1 MSGYVPNNRN
11 VRAAAEP
18 APYNGNFDQ
27 QASRPLEGLAQLQPQ
42 CLVGIRFVWDNGEV
56 LPANIPYLLTFDQN
70 GCMQGGLDA
79 RGSFTQTLPYGQY
92 VAQLLANID
101 ANSAVA
107 SARTEMQSALD
118 EILAAER
125 AEAEQLRKEQA
136 GRSELSNHFHTAYAF
151 GKGFFLGAFGMLK
164 SAKEMHDLAS
174 PYNFTW
180 NLLASAW
187 KTKAGPGETWAASYL
202 RNFAQEQ
209 HEDLVEALGYDP
221 ASFTREQLAA
231 AYEIA
236 CFIYDDGPS
245 QQILERFAVDYAKAQ
260 NVEEVAEFGGG
271 GVFELVLIAV
281 LAVFTGGVAAVAR
294 GATALR
300 HAASLKRLGAA
311 LQRLSQALKNAKIK
325 LKGRA
330 QGTGTGAQTVEVPR
344 PDAVKAEK
352 LEVPKKIYLTYPVET
367 KPNTAFFWSGKTD
380 GVGGEAVARRVATRN
395 SGTTLEALIE
405 NRNIK
410 MPAWNATNPEVVQA
424 WKTISADYATGAS
437 GTVRAVIGKSLRP
450 GNVWE
455 TAELPALM
463 KNPNVERIV
472 TIDPVTNIET
482 EIFTRINK

>member
-79 RGSFTQTLPYGQY
+79 RGSFTQTLPYSHY

-101 ANSAVA
+101 VNSAIA

-344 PDAVKAEK
+344 PREIKEEK
-352 LEVPKKIYLTYPVET
+352 IHSTGARQLSVNEYLRR
-367 KPNTAFFWSGKTD
+367 
-380 GVGGEAVARRVATRN
+380 EAWANERYD
-395 SGTTLEALIE
+395 LI
-405 NRNIK
+405 RK
-410 MPAWNATNPEVVQA
+410 SDMDLS
-424 WKTISADYATGAS
+424 KISANTGIPTFQVKRVKDHIFYKAHVFRDGSS
-437 GTVRAVIGKSLRP
+437 GRFDADADIADA
-450 GNVWE
+450 WE
-455 TAELPALM
+455 RLQNGTHTAEDIQLF
-463 KNPNVERIV
+463 KHEQF
-472 TIDPVTNIET
+472 ESKF
-482 EIFTRINK
+482 EGIFKVDYGTAHDKSQMRYPSPLD